1 MSLVFTNL
9 CPRMTYSMRKIPFYQ
24 KVKADNPELKVTE
37 ISKVL
42 GEKWGKLD
50 EIQKKPYQDKADEDK
65 ARYKRERDAYDSK
78 KAAREEP
85 QQSDSNDSDAASE
98 SD

>member
-1 MSLVFTNL
+1 MSLVFTNP
-9 CPRMTYSMRKIPFYQ
+9 CPRITLSLFYQ
-24 KVKADNPELKVTE
+24 QVKADNPELKVTE

-50 EIQKKPYQDKADEDK
+50 ETQKKPYQDKADEDK

-78 KAAREEP
+78 KAATEPP
-85 QQSDSNDSDAASE
+85 QQSDSNDSDAASD